1 MKLWS
6 SLSVLLVLGLLT
18 SCAHM
23 NPHPMDMTQAVQ
35 NAKTPADH
43 EALAKHYDDTA
54 REMQSKVQE
63 HKKMLGKYEDNA
75 SHYGR
80 QALDLQAH
88 CRNLIQSYEQ
98 AVKANMDM
106 ADSHRKMALE
116 IK

>member
-6 SLSVLLVLGLLT
+6 VMSVLLVLGLLT

-23 NPHPMDMTQAVQ
+23 NPHPMDMAQAVQ
-35 NAKTPADH
+35 NAKTRADH
-43 EALAKHYDDTA
+43 EALSKHYDDTA
-54 REMQSKVQE
+54 REMQSKAQE
-63 HKKMLGKYEDNA
+63 HKKMLGKYENNA

-98 AVKANMDM
+98 AARANTDM
-106 ADSHRKMALE
+106 ASSHRKMTVE